1 MAQNTETKQQGS
13 AKEEKGV
20 LRSDQNQLMGEEG
33 FSFSGYERDPLFLN
47 LGNRK
52 FLDIS
57 GASGIDSLSDGRA
70 AVFADFDND
79 GDYDVFM
86 TTIQGHSH
94 LLFRN
99 QVGQSTRFLR
109 VSLEGTR
116 SGRDAF
122 GSVVRMKT
130 AAGTLTKI
138 KSGGSGYLAQHD
150 PRLVFG
156 LGDNDRVDAIEV
168 TWPGG
173 TVETFAG
180 VPAGSSVLLREGSG
194 GQGKPLVLVTET
206 RTTLPDPLTRVA
218 AILEGMKL
226 NLKLGQAVP
235 EFKLKTLSG
244 QPSTLAAHLKP
255 GRRTL
260 VNLWATWCLPCAR
273 EMPELQ
279 RLSSDLAKAGI
290 DLIGLNIDADPSAD
304 VKGYLAKLKI
314 SYPSLVGEVS
324 AIEAIYATEELSVPL
339 SLILD
344 DKGKVL
350 EVLPGWSADT
360 QRRLAA
366 LIAAP

>member
-1 MAQNTETKQQGS
+1 VAQNSEAKQQGS
-13 AKEEKGV
+13 AEEKKGV
-20 LRSDQNQLMGEEG
+20 LRSDQNQLMGQQG

-47 LGNRK
+47 LGKRK
-52 FLDIS
+52 FMDIS
-57 GASGIDSLSDGRA
+57 GASGIDSISDGRA
-70 AVFADFDND
+70 AVFADLDND

-86 TTIQGHSH
+86 TTIQGQAH

-99 QVGQSTRFLR
+99 QVGQSNKFIR
-109 VSLEGTR
+109 VSLEGTK

-130 AAGTLTKI
+130 TAGTLTKL

-150 PRLVFG
+150 PRLIFG
-156 LGDNDRVDAIEV
+156 FGENDRVDAIEV
-168 TWPGG
+168 TWPAG
-173 TVETFAG
+173 TVETFGAAS
-180 VPAGSSVLLREGSG
+180 AGSSVLLREGSG
-194 GQGKPLVLVTET
+194 GEAKAGILLTEA
-206 RTTLPDPLTRVA
+206 RTNLPDPLTRVA
-218 AILEGMKL
+218 AVLQGLKI
-226 NLKLGQAVP
+226 KLGQALP
-235 EFKLKTLSG
+235 EVKLTTLSG
-244 QPSTLAAHLKP
+244 RPSTLAAQLKP

-260 VNLWATWCLPCAR
+260 VNLWATWCVPCAR

-279 RLSSDLAKAGI
+279 RLSPDLAKAGI
-290 DLIGLNIDADPSAD
+290 DLIGLNIDAEPSAD
-304 VKGYLAKLKI
+304 VKGYLARRKV
-314 SYPSLVGEVS
+314 SYIVLVGGIP

-366 LIAAP
+366 LIATP